1 MATIIRAFVNLSSQV
16 NNTRDAVAAIGELS
30 THAETFSL
38 DRGAHTNAAYA
49 DATVYSFSCLRN
61 GIEIAAPDSVI
72 AKIANITKAIAT
84 QYDGVSTPTQWL
96 VAKFPEL
103 SEVAGGDI
111 VLQKSRNWISHFS
124 AKFKDGTEDTVLKIW
139 YSDEVFRSPNRGYD
153 LVTIKVVSPVV
164 PVTALYNTY
173 ANAKAALDA
182 TTPSIRSANKESV
195 RNNQPYTLETTM
207 ELRWNDPADLTEQFI
222 TYWTILGHG
231 PNSNRVDNILGAI
244 RNYLATETNFTVD
257 QWKAYLPDILTTENF
272 TLIPLWDNVS
282 LTAGPGLDSVYNPT
296 VNQAEVV
303 DRVKKFLPNRTATE
317 LSTQGQT
324 FNHIWRGIPIF
335 AIAGTSNPL
344 ERSTWK
350 LSYPDYVVLNFN
362 DQNLDRVSVRTRATI
377 EAIERLCA
385 IGLEYA
391 GTGVLPTGYSP
402 AIING
407 RTYLETTVSGMVLRV
422 LTYKSFTA

>member
-124 AKFKDGTEDTVLKIW
+124 AKFKDGTENTVLKIW

-164 PVTALYNTY
+164 PVTALY
-173 ANAKAALDA
+173 
-182 TTPSIRSANKESV
+182 
-195 RNNQPYTLETTM
+195 
-207 ELRWNDPADLTEQFI
+207 
-222 TYWTILGHG
+222 
-231 PNSNRVDNILGAI
+231 
-244 RNYLATETNFTVD
+244 
-257 QWKAYLPDILTTENF
+257 
-272 TLIPLWDNVS
+272 
-282 LTAGPGLDSVYNPT
+282 
-296 VNQAEVV
+296 
-303 DRVKKFLPNRTATE
+303 
-317 LSTQGQT
+317 
-324 FNHIWRGIPIF
+324 
-335 AIAGTSNPL
+335 
-344 ERSTWK
+344 
-350 LSYPDYVVLNFN
+350 
-362 DQNLDRVSVRTRATI
+362 
-377 EAIERLCA
+377 
-385 IGLEYA
+385 
-391 GTGVLPTGYSP
+391 
-402 AIING
+402 
-407 RTYLETTVSGMVLRV
+407 
-422 LTYKSFTA
+422 

>member
-1 MATIIRAFVNLSSQV
+1 
-16 NNTRDAVAAIGELS
+16 
-30 THAETFSL
+30 
-38 DRGAHTNAAYA
+38 
-49 DATVYSFSCLRN
+49 
-61 GIEIAAPDSVI
+61 
-72 AKIANITKAIAT
+72 
-84 QYDGVSTPTQWL
+84 
-96 VAKFPEL
+96 
-103 SEVAGGDI
+103 
-111 VLQKSRNWISHFS
+111 
-124 AKFKDGTEDTVLKIW
+124 
-139 YSDEVFRSPNRGYD
+139 
-153 LVTIKVVSPVV
+153 
-164 PVTALYNTY
+164 
-173 ANAKAALDA
+173 
-182 TTPSIRSANKESV
+182 
-195 RNNQPYTLETTM
+195 M
-207 ELRWNDPADLTEQFI
+207 ELRWNDPADLTKQFI

-231 PNSNRVDNILGAI
+231 PNSNRLDNILGAI

-402 AIING
+402 AIIDG